1 MKAWIR
7 DNYYMD
13 KIPAKRL
20 KDNALVRIFPL
31 RDDPADATSSQ
42 RFPTEDRVETIVW
55 HGEEYE
61 VFSVD
66 LQWQNSRDI
75 ISPTSFNPSN
85 PTTISNDAALYGK
98 QEERDKSQPTKGF
111 IEALNDYCQ
120 DYYIH
125 YDGFPVEFEYKD
137 KVYPF
142 EYFIDYIEDKT
153 NA

>member
-31 RDDPADATSSQ
+31 RDDPADSTSSQ

-98 QEERDKSQPTKGF
+98 QGRD
-111 IEALNDYCQ
+111 
-120 DYYIH
+120 
-125 YDGFPVEFEYKD
+125 
-137 KVYPF
+137 
-142 EYFIDYIEDKT
+142 
-153 NA
+153 

>member
-31 RDDPADATSSQ
+31 RDDPADSTSSQ
-42 RFPTEDRVETIVW
+42 RFPIEDRVETIVW

-66 LQWQNSRDI
+66 LQWQNSHDI
-75 ISPTSFNPSN
+75 ISPTSFKPI
-85 PTTISNDAALYGK
+85 TK
-98 QEERDKSQPTKGF
+98 EQE
-111 IEALNDYCQ
+111 
-120 DYYIH
+120 
-125 YDGFPVEFEYKD
+125 
-137 KVYPF
+137 
-142 EYFIDYIEDKT
+142 